1 MSATVFMDLLQRH
14 NGRDRLRETLRHR
27 CLRRLLDIS
36 LTVAD
41 SFCDDCYYGRD
52 AEQASK

>member
-27 CLRRLLDIS
+27 CLRGLLDIS

-41 SFCDDCYYGRD
+41 SFCDACYYGCD
-52 AEQASK
+52 AEQASE

>member
-41 SFCDDCYYGRD
+41 SCCADWYYGRD